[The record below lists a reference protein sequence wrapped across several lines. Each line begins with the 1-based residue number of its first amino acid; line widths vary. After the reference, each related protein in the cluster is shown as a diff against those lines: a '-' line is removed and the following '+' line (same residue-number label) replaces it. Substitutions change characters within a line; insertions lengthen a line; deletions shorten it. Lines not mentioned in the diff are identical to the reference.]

1 MPNPLKFDE
10 NSSPTFVSEIC

>member
-1 MPNPLKFDE
+1 MPNPVKFDE